1 MGGKKKK
8 ACAAAA
14 PAPVAAAAAAA
25 AAARGAPAAATI
37 VPEDPSVGKKP
48 AHGSKQAKQVKENK
62 PKAPRTYSL
71 ANTAQVD
78 TGGVADK
85 SILKVVIQVD
95 LEKKIIKL
103 INDFRLENGDKGP
116 ISGRLT
122 NKKLLDLYTALQKFH
137 FKTEHIEEAMKSS
150 VLYGG
155 DLHSALDWLC
165 LNLKDE
171 ELPDGFRQQMQEES
185 LKSRPK
191 FQPIVHQKPATPIPK
206 VSREDSPKEAP
217 KVPVKD
223 EEASMKD
230 WILRYAEQ
238 SSEEE
243 DEEEEKGGGDK
254 IANSIEQEGKFDPN
268 DRYLVLTAQLYDT
281 KEMAATAK
289 LKKDKASQRMAQD
302 RIRIIQQEMKPLESH
317 PMFNPAI
324 KVVDTPPKEK
334 ELPVTGEKEDLNF
347 QLFEQAPAPRPPVKE
362 VKKNEPKDIRN
373 FDYTAR
379 SWTGKSP
386 KQFLID
392 WVRKNLPKSPAP
404 AFHKVPAGKY
414 WKCKVRVQRIDDIL
428 EVCPT
433 ILTEDGMQAQHLGA
447 TLALYTM
454 VKGQS
459 LHQLLPSTYRD
470 VWLEWRDRDQQKQE
484 ESRTAA
490 NKPRD
495 QFISRLLTRLKQQQS
510 SSTQVPEP
518 RFGSQATQPT
528 DGEDELEES
537 WENLAGLELGDGGDQ
552 SDKAEAGGRRKE
564 KGGACDASREL
575 LMRLRKSPLA
585 RKLQAERAQLPVFQH
600 RHRVMDALQR
610 HRVVVVAGETGSGKS
625 TQIPQFLLDEL
636 LGMDVAGGSSEARS
650 CNVVVT
656 QPRRISA
663 MSLATRVNQELGC
676 EDAPGSK
683 MSLCGYQIRME
694 NRSGDATRLLYC
706 TTGVLLR
713 KLQQDRYLNSFT
725 HIIVD
730 EVHER
735 SVQSDFLLTILK
747 DVVMRR
753 SDLRLILMSATV
765 DCTKFSNYFSNCPV
779 VSIPGRTFP
788 VEVYH
793 LEDIVEQ
800 TGYVLEKDSEYSQ
813 RILEDEEEVNISI
826 TQKGGKMLQHQ
837 EFLVKDS
844 NAGWDLGPDLDHFS
858 SRTRHVL
865 QYMNPNKI
873 NVELLLDIIDYLD
886 KSPQFSSMDG
896 AILVFLPGLAHIQ
909 QLYDLLSTDKRFR
922 SKDRYRLVALHST
935 LSSKDQA
942 SAFTVPPAGIR
953 KIVLSTNIAETGV
966 TIPDVVFVI
975 DSGKTKE
982 NKYHESSQ
990 MSSLVET
997 FVSKA
1002 SALQRQGR
1010 AGRVRNGFCFRLYPK
1025 FRFDAFMDYSI
1036 PEILRVP
1043 LEELCLHIMKCDY
1056 GSPED
1061 FLKRALD
1068 APQPQSVSNAVSLLR
1083 KIGACH
1089 ATDHALTPLGHHLA
1103 GLPVNVKIGKM
1114 LIYGAILGCL
1124 DPIAT
1129 IVAAITE
1136 KSPFSTPMHRKDEAN
1151 LAKAAL
1157 AFGNSDHL
1165 TIYNAYQG
1173 WKNSR
1178 TEGTRTEMSFCR
1190 NNFLNR
1196 TALITI
1202 EDVKQDLMKMMEQA
1216 GFWSPRSSSSSKGPE
1231 AGLSKHTISV
1241 MKAVL
1246 TAGLYDNVSRIL
1258 FTPTVD
1264 VLDRVACTA
1273 ETPQGKAQVH
1283 PSSVNRHLQTHGWL
1297 LYQEKVKYT
1306 KIYLRDTTLISPFP
1320 MLLFGGDIDVQHRER
1335 LITLDGWILF
1345 QAPVRIGVIFKHLRK
1360 LMDSLLEKKLAN
1372 PKMNLEDEKTIQLI
1386 LELIKMENNV

>member
-8 ACAAAA
+8 SAAAAA
-14 PAPVAAAAAAA
+14 PVAP
-25 AAARGAPAAATI
+25 APAAGNGVA
-37 VPEDPSVGKKP
+37 EDPSAGKKQANNKP
-48 AHGSKQAKQVKENK
+48 AKPAKENK
-62 PKAPRTYSL
+62 SKAPKTYSL

-78 TGGVADK
+78 TGGVSDK
-85 SILKVVIQVD
+85 SILKVVIQAD

-103 INDFRLENGDKGP
+103 INDFRQEDGDKGP

-122 NKKLLDLYTALQKFH
+122 SKKLLDLYTALQKFK

-171 ELPDGFRQQMQEES
+171 ELPEGFSQQLQEES
-185 LKSRPK
+185 QRSRPK
-191 FQPIVHQKPATPIPK
+191 FQPPVQQKPVPPNPK
-206 VSREDSPKEAP
+206 APNNPPKETA
-217 KVPVKD
+217 KVPEKD
-223 EEASMKD
+223 EAASMKD

-243 DEEEEKGGGDK
+243 EEEEDGGKKSARDP
-254 IANSIEQEGKFDPN
+254 EQDEKFDPN
-268 DRYLVLTAQLYDT
+268 DRYLVLSAHLYDA
-281 KEMAATAK
+281 KEMAAAAK
-289 LKKDKASQRMAQD
+289 TKKDKAGQRMAQD

-324 KVVDTPPKEK
+324 KMVDAPQKEK
-334 ELPVTGEKEDLNF
+334 KPPAVSEQKEDLGF
-347 QLFEQAPAPRPPVKE
+347 SLFEQAEKPPPPPPEKV

-404 AFHKVPAGKY
+404 AFHKVAAGRY
-414 WKCKVRVQRIDDIL
+414 WRCKVRVQRADDVL

-433 ILTEDGMQAQHLGA
+433 IVTEDSMQAQHLGA
-447 TLALYTM
+447 TLALYTL

-459 LHQLLPSTYRD
+459 VHQLLPPTYRD
-470 VWLEWRDRDQQKQE
+470 VWLEWRDSEQQQQE

-510 SSTQVPEP
+510 QNQSPGQE
-518 RFGSQATQPT
+518 SQAQP
-528 DGEDELEES
+528 GLHGAGDEEPEEPEES
-537 WENLAGLELGDGGDQ
+537 WESLAGLDVGEGGEELEDQ
-552 SDKAEAGGRRKE
+552 SEKRGGRRE
-564 KGGACDASREL
+564 GAGAPQASREL
-575 LMRLRKSPLA
+575 LMKLRKSPLA
-585 RKLQAERAQLPVFQH
+585 HRLRAEREQLPVFQH
-600 RHRVMDALQR
+600 RQRVLEALQR
-610 HRVVVVAGETGSGKS
+610 HSVVVVAGETGSGKS
-625 TQIPQFLLDEL
+625 TQIPQFLLEEL
-636 LGMDVAGGSSEARS
+636 LTGGNVAQP
-650 CNVVVT
+650 CNIVVT

-663 MSLATRVNQELGC
+663 MSLASRVSQELGC
-676 EDAPGSK
+676 EDGPGSK
-683 MSLCGYQIRME
+683 SSLCGYQIRME
-694 NRSGDATRLLYC
+694 NQSGDWTRLLYC

-713 KLQQDRYLNSFT
+713 KLQQDQHLSSLT

-753 SDLRLILMSATV
+753 SDLRLVLMSATV
-765 DCTKFSNYFSNCPV
+765 DCHKFSNYFNRCPV
-779 VSIPGRTFP
+779 VTIPGRTFP
-788 VEVYH
+788 VEVFH

-813 RILEDEEEVNISI
+813 KILEDEEEISI
-826 TQKGGKMLQHQ
+826 SVTQKGGKTLQHQ
-837 EFLVKDS
+837 EVIVRDS
-844 NAGWDLGPDLDHFS
+844 PGWDLGPDLDHFS
-858 SRTRHVL
+858 SRTRQVL

-873 NVELLLDIIDYLD
+873 NMDLMLDLIDYLV
-886 KSPQFSSMDG
+886 KSPQFAMVDG
-896 AILVFLPGLAHIQ
+896 AVLVFLPGLAHIQ
-909 QLYDLLSTDKRFR
+909 QLYDLLSSDKRFR
-922 SKDRYRLVALHST
+922 EKDRYRLVALHST

-942 SAFTVPPAGIR
+942 AAFTVPPAGVR

-975 DSGKTKE
+975 DTGKTKE

-1010 AGRVRNGFCFRLYPK
+1010 AGRVRSGFCFRLYPK
-1025 FRFDAFMDYSI
+1025 YRFDAFMDYSI

-1043 LEELCLHIMKCDY
+1043 LEELCLHIMKCEY

-1061 FLKRALD
+1061 FLSRALD

-1083 KIGACH
+1083 RIGACH
-1089 ATDHALTPLGHHLA
+1089 PDSHLLTPLGQHLA
-1103 GLPVNVKIGKM
+1103 SLPVNVKIGKM

-1129 IVAAITE
+1129 IAAAITE
-1136 KSPFSTPMHRKDEAN
+1136 KSPFSTPMHRREEAN

-1157 AFGNSDHL
+1157 ALANSDHL
-1165 TIYNAYQG
+1165 TIYNAYLG

-1178 TEGTRTEMSFCR
+1178 TEGSRAEMSYCR
-1190 NNFLNR
+1190 KHFLNH
-1196 TALITI
+1196 TALLTMQ
-1202 EDVKQDLMKMMEQA
+1202 DVKQDLMRMMEQA
-1216 GFWSPRSSSSSKGPE
+1216 GFWSSRASSRFKPQTGT
-1231 AGLSKHTISV
+1231 LSKQQISV
-1241 MKAVL
+1241 LNAVL
-1246 TAGLYDNVSRIL
+1246 TAGLYDSVARVL
-1258 FTPTVD
+1258 CTPSVD
-1264 VLDRVACTA
+1264 VLERVACTV

-1283 PSSVNRHLQTHGWL
+1283 PSSVNRNLQTHGWL

-1320 MLLFGGDIDVQHRER
+1320 MLLFGGDIDLQHRER
-1335 LITLDGWILF
+1335 LISLDGWIHF

-1360 LMDSLLEKKLAN
+1360 LMDSLLEKKLEN
-1372 PKMNLEDEKTIQLI
+1372 PKMNLEDERTIQLI
-1386 LELIKMENNV
+1386 LELIKMEHVV

>member
-8 ACAAAA
+8 SPPQAS
-14 PAPVAAAAAAA
+14 
-25 AAARGAPAAATI
+25 APAAPSRSGGAAAGNGVAEEPRKQAAT
-37 VPEDPSVGKKP
+37 SKP
-48 AHGSKQAKQVKENK
+48 AKDSKS
-62 PKAPRTYSL
+62 KAPKTYSL
-71 ANTAQVD
+71 TNTAQVD
-78 TGGVADK
+78 TGGVSDK
-85 SILKVVIQVD
+85 SILKVAIQAD

-103 INDFRLENGDKGP
+103 INEFRQENGDKGP

-122 NKKLLDLYTALQKFH
+122 SKKLLDLYTALQKFN
-137 FKTEHIEEAMKSS
+137 FKREHIEEAMKSS
-150 VLYGG
+150 ILYGG

-171 ELPDGFRQQMQEES
+171 ELPDGFSQQMQEES
-185 LKSRPK
+185 QKNRPR
-191 FQPIVHQKPATPIPK
+191 FQPPVQQKPAAQSPK
-206 VSREDSPKEAP
+206 VSNNTTRREITKATE
-217 KVPVKD
+217 KD
-223 EEASMKD
+223 EAASMKD

-243 DEEEEKGGGDK
+243 EEEEEGGK
-254 IANSIEQEGKFDPN
+254 KTCNPELEEKFDPN
-268 DRYLVLTAQLYDT
+268 DRYLILTAQLFDA
-281 KEMAATAK
+281 KEMAAAAK
-289 LKKDKASQRMAQD
+289 TKADKAGQRMAQD
-302 RIRIIQQEMKPLESH
+302 RIRIIQQEMKQLESH

-324 KVVDTPPKEK
+324 KVVDAPQKEK
-334 ELPVTGEKEDLNF
+334 KILPAKEDKEELGF
-347 QLFEQAPAPRPPVKE
+347 SLFEQAEKDPPAEKV

-392 WVRKNLPKSPAP
+392 WVRKNLPKSPPP
-404 AFHKVPAGKY
+404 AFHKVACGRY
-414 WKCKVRVQRIDDIL
+414 WRCKVRVQRPDDVL

-433 ILTEDGMQAQHLGA
+433 ILTEDSMQAQHLGA
-447 TLALYTM
+447 TLALYNL

-459 LHQLLPSTYRD
+459 VHQLLPPTYRD
-470 VWLEWRDRDQQKQE
+470 VWLEWRDSEQQQEE

-495 QFISRLLTRLKQQQS
+495 QFISRLLIRLKQQQNQSQRQESQSQGKHAS
-510 SSTQVPEP
+510 SADGDEEP
-518 RFGSQATQPT
+518 
-528 DGEDELEES
+528 EES
-537 WENLAGLELGDGGDQ
+537 WENLAGLDIGEKRQ
-552 SDKAEAGGRRKE
+552 EQEDKSEKRGGRRE
-564 KGGACDASREL
+564 VADLEAAREL
-575 LMRLRKSPLA
+575 LLKLKKSPLA
-585 RKLQAERAQLPVFQH
+585 RKLQAEREQLPVFQH
-600 RHRVMDALQR
+600 RHRVLEALQR
-610 HRVVVVAGETGSGKS
+610 HPVVVVAGETGSGKS
-625 TQIPQFLLDEL
+625 TQIPQFLLEDL
-636 LGMDVAGGSSEARS
+636 LIGGTAAQP
-650 CNVVVT
+650 CNIVVT

-663 MSLATRVNQELGC
+663 MSLACRVSQELGC
-676 EDAPGSK
+676 EDGPGSK
-683 MSLCGYQIRME
+683 SSLCGYQIRME
-694 NRSGDATRLLYC
+694 NQSGDWTRLLYC

-713 KLQQDRYLNSFT
+713 KLQHDRHLTSLT

-747 DVVMRR
+747 DVVMKR
-753 SDLRLILMSATV
+753 SDLQLILMSATV
-765 DCTKFSNYFSNCPV
+765 DCDKFSNYFNRCPV
-779 VSIPGRTFP
+779 ISIPGRTFP
-788 VEVYH
+788 VEVFH

-813 RILEDEEEVNISI
+813 KILEEEEEVTISV
-826 TQKGGKMLQHQ
+826 TQKGGKTLQHQ
-837 EFLVKDS
+837 EVIVRDS
-844 NAGWDLGPDLDHFS
+844 SSGWDLGPDLDHFS

-873 NVELLLDIIDYLD
+873 NMDLLVDLIDYLD
-886 KSPQFSSMDG
+886 KAPQFVDVDG

-909 QLYDLLSTDKRFR
+909 QLFDLLSSDKRFR
-922 SKDRYRLVALHST
+922 DKTRYRIVALHST

-942 SAFTVPPAGIR
+942 AAFTVPPSGVR

-975 DSGKTKE
+975 DTGKTKE

-997 FVSKA
+997 FISKA

-1025 FRFDAFMDYSI
+1025 YRFDIFMDYSI

-1043 LEELCLHIMKCDY
+1043 LEELCLHIMKCQY

-1061 FLKRALD
+1061 FLSRALD
-1068 APQPQSVSNAVSLLR
+1068 APQPQSVSNAVNLLR

-1089 ATDHALTPLGHHLA
+1089 PDDHILTPLGHHLA
-1103 GLPVNVKIGKM
+1103 SLPVNVKIGKM

-1124 DPIAT
+1124 EPIA
-1129 IVAAITE
+1129 IIAAAITE
-1136 KSPFSTPMHRKDEAN
+1136 KSPFFTPMNRKEEAN

-1157 AFGNSDHL
+1157 AIANSDHL
-1165 TIYNAYQG
+1165 TIYNAYLG
-1173 WKNSR
+1173 WKNSQTDGSR
-1178 TEGTRTEMSFCR
+1178 GEMSYCR
-1190 NNFLNR
+1190 KHFLNR

-1202 EDVKQDLMKMMEQA
+1202 EDVKRELMKMMEQV
-1216 GFWSPRSSSSSKGPE
+1216 GFWSSRSSSSSSLKSQ
-1231 AGLSKHTISV
+1231 AASMSKQQISV
-1241 MKAVL
+1241 LNAVL
-1246 TAGLYDNVSRIL
+1246 TAGLYDNVARVL
-1258 FTPTVD
+1258 CTPSVD
-1264 VLDRVACTA
+1264 VLERVACTV

-1283 PSSVNRHLQTHGWL
+1283 FSSVNRNLQTHGWL

-1335 LITLDGWILF
+1335 LITLDGWIHF
-1345 QAPVRIGVIFKHLRK
+1345 QAPVRIGVIFKHLRR
-1360 LMDSLLEKKLAN
+1360 LMDSLLERKLEN
-1372 PKMNLEDEKTIQLI
+1372 PRMNLEGEATIRII
-1386 LELIKMENNV
+1386 LDLIKSEYAA

>member
-8 ACAAAA
+8 SAA
-14 PAPVAAAAAAA
+14 PVAPAAAAAAA
-25 AAARGAPAAATI
+25 GRSGAAAAGNSVAEEPKKQPA
-37 VPEDPSVGKKP
+37 SNKP
-48 AHGSKQAKQVKENK
+48 AKPAKENK
-62 PKAPRTYSL
+62 SKAPKTYSL

-78 TGGVADK
+78 TGGVSDK
-85 SILKVVIQVD
+85 SILKVAIQAD

-103 INDFRLENGDKGP
+103 VNDFRQENGDKGP

-122 NKKLLDLYTALQKFH
+122 SKKLLDLYTALQKFN
-137 FKTEHIEEAMKSS
+137 FKREHIEEAMKSS

-171 ELPDGFRQQMQEES
+171 ELPEGFSQQMQEES
-185 LKSRPK
+185 QRSRPR
-191 FQPIVHQKPATPIPK
+191 FQPAAHQKPATP
-206 VSREDSPKEAP
+206 SPKATE
-217 KVPVKD
+217 KD
-223 EEASMKD
+223 EAASMKD

-238 SSEEE
+238 SS
-243 DEEEEKGGGDK
+243 DEEEEEEEGGK
-254 IANSIEQEGKFDPN
+254 KTAHNPELEEKFDPN
-268 DRYLVLTAQLYDT
+268 DRYLILTAQLYDA
-281 KEMAATAK
+281 KEMAAAAK
-289 LKKDKASQRMAQD
+289 TKGDKAGQRMAQD
-302 RIRIIQQEMKPLESH
+302 RIRVIQQEMKQLESH

-324 KVVDTPPKEK
+324 KVVDVPQKEK
-334 ELPVTGEKEDLNF
+334 KTLPVSDDKEDITFN
-347 QLFEQAPAPRPPVKE
+347 LFEQAEKEPP
-362 VKKNEPKDIRN
+362 NEPKDIRN

-392 WVRKNLPKSPAP
+392 WVRKNLPKSPPP
-404 AFHKVPAGKY
+404 AFHKVPAGRY
-414 WKCKVRVQRIDDIL
+414 WKCKVRVQRTDDVL

-433 ILTEDGMQAQHLGA
+433 ILTEDSMQAQHLAA
-447 TLALYTM
+447 TLALYNL

-459 LHQLLPSTYRD
+459 VHQLLPPTYRD
-470 VWLEWRDRDQQKQE
+470 VWLEWRDSEQQQQE

-495 QFISRLLTRLKQQQS
+495 QFISRLLTRLKQQQNQS
-510 SSTQVPEP
+510 QGQGS
-518 RFGSQATQPT
+518 GSQSQAGLGQ
-528 DGEDELEES
+528 GGDEEPEES
-537 WENLAGLELGDGGDQ
+537 WENLAGLDIGDGGEEME
-552 SDKAEAGGRRKE
+552 DKSEKRGGRRE
-564 KGGACDASREL
+564 GAGALEASREL
-575 LMRLRKSPLA
+575 FLKLRKSSLYSTL
-585 RKLQAERAQLPVFQH
+585 KAEREQLPVFQH
-600 RHRVMDALQR
+600 RHRVLEALQR
-610 HRVVVVAGETGSGKS
+610 HPVVVVAGETGSGKS
-625 TQIPQFLLDEL
+625 TQIPQFLLEEL
-636 LGMDVAGGSSEARS
+636 LTGGKAAQP

-663 MSLATRVNQELGC
+663 MSLACRVSQELGC
-676 EDAPGSK
+676 EDGPGSK
-683 MSLCGYQIRME
+683 SSLCGYQIRME
-694 NRSGDATRLLYC
+694 NQSGEWTRLLYC

-713 KLQQDRYLNSFT
+713 KLQHDRHLSSLT

-753 SDLRLILMSATV
+753 SDLQLILMSATV
-765 DCTKFSNYFSNCPV
+765 DCDKFSSYFNRCPV
-779 VSIPGRTFP
+779 ITIPGRTFP
-788 VEVYH
+788 VEVFH

-813 RILEDEEEVNISI
+813 KILEEEEDVSVSV
-826 TQKGGKMLQHQ
+826 TQKGGKTLQHQ
-837 EFLVKDS
+837 EVIVRDS
-844 NAGWDLGPDLDHFS
+844 SGWDLGPDLDHFS
-858 SRTRHVL
+858 SRTRQVL

-873 NVELLLDIIDYLD
+873 NMDLLVDLMDYLD
-886 KSPQFSSMDG
+886 KSPQFADLDG
-896 AILVFLPGLAHIQ
+896 AVLVFLPGLAHIQ
-909 QLYDLLSTDKRFR
+909 QLYDLLSSDKRFR
-922 SKDRYRLVALHST
+922 DKNRYRIVALHST

-942 SAFTVPPAGIR
+942 AAFTVPPAGVR

-975 DSGKTKE
+975 DTGKTKE

-1002 SALQRQGR
+1002 SAFQ
-1010 AGRVRNGFCFRLYPK
+1010 RLYPK
-1025 FRFDAFMDYSI
+1025 YRHGAHHSPYATFLFMVMFDAFMDYSI

-1043 LEELCLHIMKCDY
+1043 LEELCLHIMKCQY
-1056 GSPED
+1056 GSPEE
-1061 FLKRALD
+1061 FLSRALD
-1068 APQPQSVSNAVSLLR
+1068 APQPQSVSNAVNLLR

-1089 ATDHALTPLGHHLA
+1089 PDNHLLTPLGHHLA
-1103 GLPVNVKIGKM
+1103 SLPVNVKIGKM

-1124 DPIAT
+1124 EPIAT
-1129 IVAAITE
+1129 IAAAITE
-1136 KSPFSTPMHRKDEAN
+1136 KSPFSTPMNRKEEAN

-1157 AFGNSDHL
+1157 ALANSDHL
-1165 TIYNAYQG
+1165 TIYNAYLG

-1178 TEGTRTEMSFCR
+1178 TEGQRAEMSYCR
-1190 NNFLNR
+1190 KHFLNR

-1202 EDVKQDLMKMMEQA
+1202 EDVKHELMKMMEQV
-1216 GFWSPRSSSSSKGPE
+1216 GFWSSRSSSHSKLQ
-1231 AGLSKHTISV
+1231 ASALSKQQISV
-1241 MKAVL
+1241 MNAVL
-1246 TAGLYDNVSRIL
+1246 TAGLYDSVARVL
-1258 FTPTVD
+1258 CTPSVD
-1264 VLDRVACTA
+1264 VLERVACTV

-1283 PSSVNRHLQTHGWL
+1283 PSSVNRNLQTHGWL

-1320 MLLFGGDIDVQHRER
+1320 MLLFGGDIDIQHRER
-1335 LITLDGWILF
+1335 LITLDGWIHF

-1360 LMDSLLEKKLAN
+1360 LMDSLLEKKLEN
-1372 PKMNLEDEKTIQLI
+1372 PRMNLEGKKTIQII
-1386 LELIKMENNV
+1386 LDLIKSEHAV

>member
-8 ACAAAA
+8 SPQQAS
-14 PAPVAAAAAAA
+14 
-25 AAARGAPAAATI
+25 APAAPSRSGGAAAGNGVAEEPRKQAAT
-37 VPEDPSVGKKP
+37 SKP
-48 AHGSKQAKQVKENK
+48 AKDSKS
-62 PKAPRTYSL
+62 KAPKTYSL
-71 ANTAQVD
+71 TNTAQVD
-78 TGGVADK
+78 TGGVSDK
-85 SILKVVIQVD
+85 SILKVAIQAD

-103 INDFRLENGDKGP
+103 INEFRQENGDKGP

-122 NKKLLDLYTALQKFH
+122 SKKLLDLYTALQKFN
-137 FKTEHIEEAMKSS
+137 FKREHIEEAMKSS
-150 VLYGG
+150 ILYGG

-171 ELPDGFRQQMQEES
+171 ELPDGFSQQMQEES
-185 LKSRPK
+185 QKNRPR
-191 FQPIVHQKPATPIPK
+191 FQPPVQQKPSAQSPK
-206 VSREDSPKEAP
+206 VSNNTTRREITKATE
-217 KVPVKD
+217 KD
-223 EEASMKD
+223 EAASMKD

-243 DEEEEKGGGDK
+243 EEEGGK
-254 IANSIEQEGKFDPN
+254 KTCNPELEEKFDPN
-268 DRYLVLTAQLYDT
+268 DRYLILTAQLFDA
-281 KEMAATAK
+281 KEMAAAAK
-289 LKKDKASQRMAQD
+289 TKADKAGQRMAQD
-302 RIRIIQQEMKPLESH
+302 RIRIIQQEMKQLESH

-324 KVVDTPPKEK
+324 KVVNAPQKEK
-334 ELPVTGEKEDLNF
+334 KILPAKEDKEELGF
-347 QLFEQAPAPRPPVKE
+347 SLFEQAEKDPPAEKV

-392 WVRKNLPKSPAP
+392 WVRKNLPKSPPP
-404 AFHKVPAGKY
+404 AFHKVACGRY
-414 WKCKVRVQRIDDIL
+414 WRCKVRVQRPDDVL

-433 ILTEDGMQAQHLGA
+433 ILTEDSMQAQHLGA
-447 TLALYTM
+447 TLALYNL

-459 LHQLLPSTYRD
+459 VHQLLPPTYRD
-470 VWLEWRDRDQQKQE
+470 VWLEWRDSEQQQEE

-495 QFISRLLTRLKQQQS
+495 QFISRLLTRLKQQQNQSQRQESQSQGKRAS
-510 SSTQVPEP
+510 SADGDEEP
-518 RFGSQATQPT
+518 
-528 DGEDELEES
+528 EES
-537 WENLAGLELGDGGDQ
+537 WESLASLDIGERRQ
-552 SDKAEAGGRRKE
+552 EQEDKSEKRGGRRE
-564 KGGACDASREL
+564 VADLEAAREL
-575 LMRLRKSPLA
+575 LLKLKKSPLA
-585 RKLQAERAQLPVFQH
+585 RKLQAEREQLPVFQH
-600 RHRVMDALQR
+600 RHRVLESLQR
-610 HRVVVVAGETGSGKS
+610 HPVVVVAGETGSGKS
-625 TQIPQFLLDEL
+625 TQIPQFLLEDL
-636 LGMDVAGGSSEARS
+636 LTGGTAAQP
-650 CNVVVT
+650 CNIVVT

-663 MSLATRVNQELGC
+663 MSLACRVSQELGC
-676 EDAPGSK
+676 EDGPGSK
-683 MSLCGYQIRME
+683 SSLCGYQIRME
-694 NRSGDATRLLYC
+694 NQSGDWTRLLYC

-713 KLQQDRYLNSFT
+713 KLQHDRHLTSLT

-747 DVVMRR
+747 DVVMKR
-753 SDLRLILMSATV
+753 SDLQLILMSATV
-765 DCTKFSNYFSNCPV
+765 DCDKFSNYFNRCPV
-779 VSIPGRTFP
+779 ISIPGRTFP
-788 VEVYH
+788 VEVFH

-813 RILEDEEEVNISI
+813 KILEEEEEVTISV
-826 TQKGGKMLQHQ
+826 TQKGGKTLQHQ
-837 EFLVKDS
+837 EVIVRDS
-844 NAGWDLGPDLDHFS
+844 SSGWDLGPDLDHFS

-873 NVELLLDIIDYLD
+873 NMDLLVDLIDYLD
-886 KSPQFSSMDG
+886 KAPQFVDVDG

-909 QLYDLLSTDKRFR
+909 QLFDLLSSDKRFR
-922 SKDRYRLVALHST
+922 DKTRYRIVALHST

-942 SAFTVPPAGIR
+942 AAFTVPPSGVR

-975 DSGKTKE
+975 DTGKTKE

-997 FVSKA
+997 FISKA

-1025 FRFDAFMDYSI
+1025 YRFDIFMDYSI

-1043 LEELCLHIMKCDY
+1043 LEELCLHIMKCQY

-1061 FLKRALD
+1061 FLSRALD
-1068 APQPQSVSNAVSLLR
+1068 APQPQSVSNAVNLLR

-1089 ATDHALTPLGHHLA
+1089 PDDHILTPLGHHLA
-1103 GLPVNVKIGKM
+1103 CLPVNVKIGKM

-1124 DPIAT
+1124 EPIAT
-1129 IVAAITE
+1129 IAAAITE
-1136 KSPFSTPMHRKDEAN
+1136 KSPFFTPVNRKEEAN

-1157 AFGNSDHL
+1157 AIANSDHL
-1165 TIYNAYQG
+1165 TIYNAYLG
-1173 WKNSR
+1173 WKNSQTDSLR
-1178 TEGTRTEMSFCR
+1178 GEMSYCR
-1190 NNFLNR
+1190 KYFLNR

-1202 EDVKQDLMKMMEQA
+1202 EDVKHELMKMMEQV
-1216 GFWSPRSSSSSKGPE
+1216 GFWSSRSSSSSSLKSQ
-1231 AGLSKHTISV
+1231 AASMSKQQISV
-1241 MKAVL
+1241 LNAVL
-1246 TAGLYDNVSRIL
+1246 TAGLYDNVARVL
-1258 FTPTVD
+1258 CTPSVD
-1264 VLDRVACTA
+1264 VLERVACTV

-1283 PSSVNRHLQTHGWL
+1283 FSSVNRNLQTHGWL

-1335 LITLDGWILF
+1335 LITLDGWIHF
-1345 QAPVRIGVIFKHLRK
+1345 QAPVRIGVIFKHLRR
-1360 LMDSLLEKKLAN
+1360 LMDSLLERKLEN
-1372 PKMNLEDEKTIQLI
+1372 PRMNLEGEVTIRII
-1386 LELIKMENNV
+1386 LDLIKSEYAA

>member
-8 ACAAAA
+8 SAAQAAA
-14 PAPVAAAAAAA
+14 PVAPAAAAAAA
-25 AAARGAPAAATI
+25 GRTGASAGN
-37 VPEDPSVGKKP
+37 SVAEEPKKTANNKP
-48 AHGSKQAKQVKENK
+48 AKPAKENK
-62 PKAPRTYSL
+62 SKAPKTYSL

-85 SILKVVIQVD
+85 SILKVIIQAD

-103 INDFRLENGDKGP
+103 INDFREENGDKGP

-122 NKKLLDLYTALQKFH
+122 NKKLLDLYTALQRFN
-137 FKTEHIEEAMKSS
+137 FKREHIEEAMKSS

-171 ELPDGFRQQMQEES
+171 ELPEGFAQQMQEENQ
-185 LKSRPK
+185 KSRPR
-191 FQPIVHQKPATPIPK
+191 FQPPAQQKPAAP
-206 VSREDSPKEAP
+206 SPKAP
-217 KVPVKD
+217 SNTRKETTKAAEKD
-223 EEASMKD
+223 EAASMKD

-238 SSEEE
+238 SSDE
-243 DEEEEKGGGDK
+243 DEEEEVEDKGKKTHNPELD
-254 IANSIEQEGKFDPN
+254 QKFDPN
-268 DRYLVLTAQLYDT
+268 DRYLILTAQLYDT
-281 KEMAATAK
+281 KEMAAAAK
-289 LKKDKASQRMAQD
+289 TKGDKAGQRMAQD

-324 KVVDTPPKEK
+324 KVVDVPQREK
-334 ELPVTGEKEDLNF
+334 KIVPVSEDKEDLSFN
-347 QLFEQAPAPRPPVKE
+347 LFEQAEKAPPAEKAPV

-392 WVRKNLPKSPAP
+392 WVRKNLPKSPPP
-404 AFHKVPAGKY
+404 AFHKVAAGRY
-414 WKCKVRVQRIDDIL
+414 WRARVRVQRADDVL

-433 ILTEDGMQAQHLGA
+433 ILTEDSMQAQHLAA
-447 TLALYTM
+447 TLALYNL

-459 LHQLLPSTYRD
+459 VHQLLPPTYRD
-470 VWLEWRDRDQQKQE
+470 VWLEWKDSEQQQQE

-495 QFISRLLTRLKQQQS
+495 QFISRLLTRLKQQQNQNKGQES
-510 SSTQVPEP
+510 
-518 RFGSQATQPT
+518 GSQGQQGQGSA
-528 DGEDELEES
+528 GDEEPEES
-537 WENLAGLELGDGGDQ
+537 WENLAGLDIGEGEEKQ
-552 SDKAEAGGRRKE
+552 EDKSEKRGRRE
-564 KGGACDASREL
+564 EALEASREL
-575 LMRLRKSPLA
+575 LMKLKKSSLA
-585 RKLQAERAQLPVFQH
+585 QKLKAEREQLPVFQH
-600 RHRVMDALQR
+600 RHRVLEALQR
-610 HRVVVVAGETGSGKS
+610 HPVVVVAGETGSGKS
-625 TQIPQFLLDEL
+625 TQIPQFLLEEL
-636 LGMDVAGGSSEARS
+636 LTGGKEAKP
-650 CNVVVT
+650 CNIVVT

-663 MSLATRVNQELGC
+663 MSLACRVSQELGC
-676 EDAPGSK
+676 EDGPGSK
-683 MSLCGYQIRME
+683 SSLCGYQIRME
-694 NRSGDATRLLYC
+694 NQSGEWTRLLYC

-713 KLQQDRYLNSFT
+713 KLQHDKHLSSLT

-753 SDLRLILMSATV
+753 SDLQLILMSATV
-765 DCTKFSNYFSNCPV
+765 DCDKFSNYFNRCPV
-779 VSIPGRTFP
+779 ISIPGRTFP

-800 TGYVLEKDSEYSQ
+800 MGYVLEKDSEYCQ
-813 RILEDEEEVNISI
+813 KILEEEEEVSISV
-826 TQKGGKMLQHQ
+826 TQKGGKTLQHQ
-837 EFLVKDS
+837 EVIVRDS
-844 NAGWDLGPDLDHFS
+844 SGWDLGPDLDHFS
-858 SRTRHVL
+858 SRTRQVL

-873 NVELLLDIIDYLD
+873 NMDLLVDLIDYLD
-886 KSPQFSSMDG
+886 KSPQFSELDG
-896 AILVFLPGLAHIQ
+896 AVLVFLPGLAHIQ
-909 QLYDLLSTDKRFR
+909 QLFDLLSSDKRFR
-922 SKDRYRLVALHST
+922 DKKRYKIVALHST

-942 SAFTVPPAGIR
+942 AAFTVPPSGVR
-953 KIVLSTNIAETGV
+953 KLVLSTNIAETGV

-975 DSGKTKE
+975 DTGKTKE

-1025 FRFDAFMDYSI
+1025 FRFDAFMEYSI

-1043 LEELCLHIMKCDY
+1043 LEELCLHIMKCQY

-1061 FLKRALD
+1061 FLSRALD

-1083 KIGACH
+1083 RIGACH
-1089 ATDHALTPLGHHLA
+1089 PDSHVLTPLGHHLA

-1124 DPIAT
+1124 EPIAT
-1129 IVAAITE
+1129 IAAAISE
-1136 KSPFSTPMHRKDEAN
+1136 KSPFSTPMNRKEEAN
-1151 LAKAAL
+1151 LAKSAL
-1157 AFGNSDHL
+1157 ALANSDHL
-1165 TIYNAYQG
+1165 TIYNAYLG
-1173 WKNSR
+1173 WKNSQ
-1178 TEGTRTEMSFCR
+1178 TEGQRAEMAFCR
-1190 NNFLNR
+1190 KHFLNR

-1202 EDVKQDLMKMMEQA
+1202 EGVKHELIKMVEQA
-1216 GFWSPRSSSSSKGPE
+1216 GFWSSRSSSKLQE
-1231 AGLSKHTISV
+1231 AALSKQQISV
-1241 MKAVL
+1241 LNAVL
-1246 TAGLYDNVSRIL
+1246 TAGLYDSVARL
-1258 FTPTVD
+1258 LCTPSVD
-1264 VLDRVACTA
+1264 VLERVACTV

-1283 PSSVNRHLQTHGWL
+1283 PSSVNRNLQTHGWL

-1306 KIYLRDTTLISPFP
+1306 KIYLRDTTLIPPFP
-1320 MLLFGGDIDVQHRER
+1320 LLLFGGDIDIQHRER
-1335 LITLDGWILF
+1335 LITLDGWIHF

-1360 LMDSLLEKKLAN
+1360 LMDSLLEKKLET
-1372 PKMNLEDEKTIQLI
+1372 PRMNLEGEKTIQII
-1386 LELIKMENNV
+1386 LDLIKSE

>member
-8 ACAAAA
+8 SAA
-14 PAPVAAAAAAA
+14 PVAPAAAAAAA
-25 AAARGAPAAATI
+25 GRSGAAAAGNSVAEEPKKQPA
-37 VPEDPSVGKKP
+37 SNKP
-48 AHGSKQAKQVKENK
+48 AKPAKENK
-62 PKAPRTYSL
+62 SKGG
-71 ANTAQVD
+71 NTCRYLTNSPQTLFVGYDPLTQV
-78 TGGVADK
+78 A
-85 SILKVVIQVD
+85 IQAD

-103 INDFRLENGDKGP
+103 VNDFRQENGDKGP

-122 NKKLLDLYTALQKFH
+122 SKKLLDLYTALQKFN
-137 FKTEHIEEAMKSS
+137 FKREHIEEAMKSS

-171 ELPDGFRQQMQEES
+171 ELPEGFSQQMQEES
-185 LKSRPK
+185 QRSRPR
-191 FQPIVHQKPATPIPK
+191 FQPLINVCGVCQAT
-206 VSREDSPKEAP
+206 E
-217 KVPVKD
+217 KD
-223 EEASMKD
+223 EAASMKD

-238 SSEEE
+238 SS
-243 DEEEEKGGGDK
+243 DEEEEEEEGGK
-254 IANSIEQEGKFDPN
+254 KTAHNPELEEKFDPN
-268 DRYLVLTAQLYDT
+268 DRYLILTAQLYDT
-281 KEMAATAK
+281 KEMAAAAK
-289 LKKDKASQRMAQD
+289 TKGDKAGQRMAQD
-302 RIRIIQQEMKPLESH
+302 RIRVIQQEMKQLESH

-324 KVVDTPPKEK
+324 KVVDVPQKEK
-334 ELPVTGEKEDLNF
+334 KTLPVSDDKEDITFN
-347 QLFEQAPAPRPPVKE
+347 LFEQAEKEPPAEKV

-392 WVRKNLPKSPAP
+392 WVRKNLPKSPPP
-404 AFHKVPAGKY
+404 AFHKVPAGRY
-414 WKCKVRVQRIDDIL
+414 WKCKVRVQRTDDVL

-433 ILTEDGMQAQHLGA
+433 ILTEDSMQAQHLAA
-447 TLALYTM
+447 TLALYNL

-459 LHQLLPSTYRD
+459 VHQLLPPTYRD
-470 VWLEWRDRDQQKQE
+470 VWLEWRDSEQQQQE

-495 QFISRLLTRLKQQQS
+495 QFISRLLTRLKQQQNQS
-510 SSTQVPEP
+510 QGQGS
-518 RFGSQATQPT
+518 GSQSQAGLGQ
-528 DGEDELEES
+528 GGDEEPEES
-537 WENLAGLELGDGGDQ
+537 WENLAGLDIGDGGEEME
-552 SDKAEAGGRRKE
+552 DKSEKRGGRRE
-564 KGGACDASREL
+564 GAGALEASREL
-575 LMRLRKSPLA
+575 FLKLRKSSLA
-585 RKLQAERAQLPVFQH
+585 QKLQAEREQLPVFQH
-600 RHRVMDALQR
+600 RHRVLEALQR
-610 HRVVVVAGETGSGKS
+610 HPVVVVAGETGSGKS
-625 TQIPQFLLDEL
+625 TQIPQFLLEEL
-636 LGMDVAGGSSEARS
+636 LTGGKAAQP

-663 MSLATRVNQELGC
+663 MSLACRVSQELGC
-676 EDAPGSK
+676 EDGPGSK
-683 MSLCGYQIRME
+683 SSLCGYQIRME
-694 NRSGDATRLLYC
+694 NQSGEWTRLLYC

-713 KLQQDRYLNSFT
+713 KLQHDRHLSSLT

-753 SDLRLILMSATV
+753 SDLQLILMSATV
-765 DCTKFSNYFSNCPV
+765 DCDKFSSYFNRCPV
-779 VSIPGRTFP
+779 ITIPGRTFP
-788 VEVYH
+788 VEVFH

-813 RILEDEEEVNISI
+813 KILEEEEEVSVSV
-826 TQKGGKMLQHQ
+826 TQKGGKTLQHQ
-837 EFLVKDS
+837 EVIVRDS
-844 NAGWDLGPDLDHFS
+844 SGWDLGPDLDHFS
-858 SRTRHVL
+858 SRTRQVL

-873 NVELLLDIIDYLD
+873 NMDLLVDLMDYLD
-886 KSPQFSSMDG
+886 KSPQFADLDG
-896 AILVFLPGLAHIQ
+896 AVLVFLPGLAHIQ
-909 QLYDLLSTDKRFR
+909 QLYDLLSSDKRFR
-922 SKDRYRLVALHST
+922 DKNRYRIVALHST

-942 SAFTVPPAGIR
+942 AAFTVPPAGVR

-975 DSGKTKE
+975 DTGKTKE

-1002 SALQRQGR
+1002 SAFQRQGR

-1025 FRFDAFMDYSI
+1025 YRFDAFMDYSI

-1043 LEELCLHIMKCDY
+1043 LEELCLHIMKCQY
-1056 GSPED
+1056 GSPEE
-1061 FLKRALD
+1061 FLSRALD
-1068 APQPQSVSNAVSLLR
+1068 APQPQSVSNAVNLLR

-1089 ATDHALTPLGHHLA
+1089 PDNHLLTPLGHHLA
-1103 GLPVNVKIGKM
+1103 SLPVNVKIGKM

-1124 DPIAT
+1124 EPIVRSLLVFRLYGCSMILKQELNFIIYIILSFIWET
-1129 IVAAITE
+1129 
-1136 KSPFSTPMHRKDEAN
+1136 
-1151 LAKAAL
+1151 
-1157 AFGNSDHL
+1157 L
-1165 TIYNAYQG
+1165 TYFLVLTCCR

-1178 TEGTRTEMSFCR
+1178 TEGQRAEMSYCR
-1190 NNFLNR
+1190 KHFLNR

-1202 EDVKQDLMKMMEQA
+1202 EDVKHELMKMMEQV
-1216 GFWSPRSSSSSKGPE
+1216 GFWSSRSSSHSKLQ
-1231 AGLSKHTISV
+1231 ASALSKQQISV
-1241 MKAVL
+1241 MNAVL
-1246 TAGLYDNVSRIL
+1246 TAGLYDSVARVL
-1258 FTPTVD
+1258 CTPSVD
-1264 VLDRVACTA
+1264 VLERVACTV

-1283 PSSVNRHLQTHGWL
+1283 PSSVNRNLQTHGWL

-1320 MLLFGGDIDVQHRER
+1320 MLLFGGDIDIQHRER
-1335 LITLDGWILF
+1335 LITLDGWIHF

-1360 LMDSLLEKKLAN
+1360 LMDSLLEKKLEN
-1372 PKMNLEDEKTIQLI
+1372 PRMNLEGERTIQII
-1386 LELIKMENNV
+1386 LDLIKSEHAV